1 MHKTEIAAKFT
12 EIAGLLEILGEN
24 PFKIRAHLNAA
35 RVLETTNEDIASL
48 ASEGNLTSIKGI
60 GKGIAE
66 KITTILQTGDLP
78 ELKTLHEKVPS
89 GVLDMLKIPGLGPKR
104 VKAVWAN
111 LGVTTLGEL
120 EYACNENRLATLE
133 GFGTKTEEKV
143 LKGIATFHQF
153 AGRWLL
159 SEAIKHA
166 ETALAWVQKHDDVKR
181 AMIGGSI
188 RRGKETVRD
197 VDIIASSAKPLEVM
211 EHFASA
217 PFVSKVLAQSL
228 AKTSI
233 RFENGLQADL
243 RVVADSEFPFTLCR
257 FTGSHE
263 HNNAIRVFAESRG
276 MQINEHALLKDK
288 KPLPC
293 KDETAIFKAL
303 GLSYIPPELREGLSE
318 IETARSGNVF
328 DLIEYSDL
336 EGLFHCHTKY
346 SDGRE
351 TVETMVMACKEL
363 GFKYLGISDHSR
375 SASYAGGLS
384 IDDLKKQGDE
394 IDKLNDK
401 LDGFRIFK
409 GVESDI
415 LGDGALD
422 YPNEVLEQF
431 DFVIASVHSGLGMDE
446 KKITARI
453 IRAIEN
459 PYTTMLG
466 HPTGRLLL
474 SREPCAV
481 SMHKVIDACA
491 KNSVIIEINANP
503 HRLDIDWR
511 LLQYA
516 KSAGVMLSIN
526 PDAHRIAGLEHA
538 KYGVMI
544 ARKGGLAKADVLNTM
559 SLADVTRE
567 LAVRK
572 KTGAD
577 QP

>member
-1 MHKTEIAAKFT
+1 MHKADIAAKFA

-48 ASEGNLTSIKGI
+48 ASEGALTSIKGI

-66 KITTILQTGDLP
+66 KITTLLQTGDLP
-78 ELKTLHEKVPS
+78 ELKALHEKVPG

-104 VKAVWAN
+104 VKAVWEN

-133 GFGTKTEEKV
+133 GFGNKTQEKV

-159 SEAIKHA
+159 SEATKHA
-166 ETALAWVQKHDDVKR
+166 ETALAWVKKHGDVKR

-197 VDIIASSAKPLEVM
+197 IDIIASSSKPLEVM
-211 EHFASA
+211 EHFANA
-217 PFVSKVLAQSL
+217 PFAVEVIAQSL
-228 AKTSI
+228 AKTSV

-243 RVVADSEFPFTLCR
+243 RVVADKEFPCTLYR
-257 FTGSHE
+257 FTGSRE
-263 HNNAIRVFAESRG
+263 HNSAMKTFAESRG
-276 MQINEHALLKDK
+276 MKINEYGLFKDK

-293 KDETAIFKAL
+293 NDETAIFEAL
-303 GLSYIPPELREGLSE
+303 GLSYIPPELREGLGE
-318 IETARSGNVF
+318 IETARNCNVF
-328 DLIEYSDL
+328 DLIEYNDL

-351 TVETMVMACKEL
+351 TLETMARACKEL

-415 LGDGALD
+415 LGDGTLD
-422 YPNEVLEQF
+422 YPDEVLEPL
-431 DFVIASVHSGLGMDE
+431 DFVIASVHSSLGMDE
-446 KKITARI
+446 KKITTRI
-453 IRAIEN
+453 IRAVEN

-481 SMHKVIDACA
+481 NMFEVIDACA
-491 KNSVIIEINANP
+491 KNNVIIEINANP
-503 HRLDIDWR
+503 HRLDIDWHLMHR
-511 LLQYA
+511 A

-526 PDAHRIAGLEHA
+526 PDAHRIAGLRHA
-538 KYGVMI
+538 KYGVMV
-544 ARKGGLAKADVLNTM
+544 ALKGGLAKADVLNSM
-559 SLADVTRE
+559 SLADVTCE
-567 LAVRK
+567 LAIRK
-572 KTGAD
+572 K
-577 QP
+577 